1 MDCESSALTNRSL
14 LQKWGFHKGAFV
26 IAHIGG
32 LYLMWYLIN
41 SWRLLSENLQPP
53 PPPPPEKFHSPFK
66 NSKSESPPSFW
77 PTLQIFQPPP
87 AERLGG
93 HCELAFLLLVVLFSI
108 TDLDMMYFLRKIFPP
123 SEVLE
128 VCIYS
133 HLQCFLR
140 EKIPPVGAWEILA
153 GGNLTRSDSDH
164 LNLLES

>member
-1 MDCESSALTNRSL
+1 MQVLLPFGQHYKLFSL
-14 LQKWGFHKGAFV
+14 
-26 IAHIGG
+26 
-32 LYLMWYLIN
+32 
-41 SWRLLSENLQPP
+41 PP
-53 PPPPPEKFHSPFK
+53 PTPR
-66 NSKSESPPSFW
+66 
-77 PTLQIFQPPP
+77 P
-87 AERLGG
+87 ADRVGG

>member
-1 MDCESSALTNRSL
+1 MLCDIWLISKLFLENRHS
-14 LQKWGFHKGAFV
+14 
-26 IAHIGG
+26 
-32 LYLMWYLIN
+32 
-41 SWRLLSENLQPP
+41 PP
-53 PPPPPEKFHSPFK
+53 PLEKMNSSFK
-66 NSKSESPPSFW
+66 NLKSACPPSFW
-77 PTLQIFQPPP
+77 PTLQIFQVPPV
-87 AERLGG
+87 ERVGG
-93 HCELAFLLLVVLFSI
+93 HYKLSFLLLVVLFSI

>member
-1 MDCESSALTNRSL
+1 MKVILPFGQHYKFFSSLPA
-14 LQKWGFHKGAFV
+14 
-26 IAHIGG
+26 
-32 LYLMWYLIN
+32 
-41 SWRLLSENLQPP
+41 
-53 PPPPPEKFHSPFK
+53 
-66 NSKSESPPSFW
+66 
-77 PTLQIFQPPP
+77 

-164 LNLLES
+164 LNLLESWKQYSVNNEYLLKSKLA